1 MLSVTFFLLF
11 IRDHAI
17 LLPDSFLSEEK
28 PMTKKATIYDIA
40 REAGVSTATVTR
52 VVRKD
57 PHVKEATRLK
67 VQQVIDAHAYSPSIS
82 AQNLEGGRS
91 RTLAVVLPVI
101 SNLYFNR
108 IFDAA
113 WWEAEKNGCSLRL
126 FQTMENQAISPG
138 IVSELIRCRMD
149 GVLFAGSI
157 WSEDRGDLNT
167 ALEKLGK
174 YMPVATIC
182 PPDVSLDCICIQSDL
197 VNCSRLPVRHL
208 HTLGHRR
215 IAFLGGSMHSKDT
228 SRRGVGFLEQLRRM
242 DLPDDPAY
250 HVDAGYDMESGE
262 RAVLRMLSGLDRN
275 RWPTAIVTFN
285 DLVALGVM
293 KQLKKMGLTLPEDM
307 AIIGCDN
314 QFFCAY
320 TDPALTSVD
329 LHPEEMARSAV
340 RELLLARE
348 SSSRSFAMVR
358 EATLIVR
365 ESCGVHLGFRKL

>member
-1 MLSVTFFLLF
+1 MN
-11 IRDHAI
+11 R
-17 LLPDSFLSEEK
+17 
-28 PMTKKATIYDIA
+28 KATIYDIA

-52 VVRKD
+52 VVRRD
-57 PHVKEATRLK
+57 PRVRDATRLK
-67 VQQVIDAHAYSPSIS
+67 VQQVIDAYDYTPSVS
-82 AQNLEGGRS
+82 AQNLESGRS
-91 RTLAVVLPVI
+91 RTLALVLPVV

-108 IFDAA
+108 VFDAA
-113 WWEAEKNGCSLRL
+113 YWEAEKNGCSVRL
-126 FQTMENQAISPG
+126 FQTMENQAISPA
-138 IVSELIRCRMD
+138 IVNELIRCRMD

-157 WSEDRGDLNT
+157 WSEDRGDLNA
-167 ALEKLGK
+167 ALERLGK

-182 PPDVSLDCICIQSDL
+182 PPDVSLECICIQSDL

-215 IAFLGGSMHSKDT
+215 IAFLGGSMQSKDA
-228 SRRGVGFLEQLRRM
+228 SRRGIGFLEQLRLM

-262 RAVLRMLSGLDRN
+262 RAVLRMLSGLDRS

-293 KQLKKMGLTLPEDM
+293 KQLKKMGLTLPHDM

-320 TDPALTSVD
+320 TDPSLTSVD
-329 LHPEEMARSAV
+329 LHPEEMAQSAV

-348 SSSRSFAMVR
+348 SSSRSFAMIR
-358 EATLIVR
+358 EATLVIR
-365 ESCGVHLGFRKL
+365 ESCGAHLGYRKFD

>member
-1 MLSVTFFLLF
+1 
-11 IRDHAI
+11 
-17 LLPDSFLSEEK
+17 
-28 PMTKKATIYDIA
+28 
-40 REAGVSTATVTR
+40 
-52 VVRKD
+52 
-57 PHVKEATRLK
+57 
-67 VQQVIDAHAYSPSIS
+67 
-82 AQNLEGGRS
+82 
-91 RTLAVVLPVI
+91 
-101 SNLYFNR
+101 
-108 IFDAA
+108 
-113 WWEAEKNGCSLRL
+113 
-126 FQTMENQAISPG
+126 
-138 IVSELIRCRMD
+138 MD

-157 WSEDRGDLNT
+157 WSADRGDLNA

-182 PPDVSLDCICIQSDL
+182 PPDVSLECICIQSDL

-228 SRRGVGFLEQLRRM
+228 SRRGIGFLEQLRLM

-262 RAVLRMLSGLDRN
+262 RAVLRMLSGLDRS

-293 KQLKKMGLTLPEDM
+293 KQLKKMGLSLPQDM

-320 TDPALTSVD
+320 TDPSLTSVD

-348 SSSRSFAMVR
+348 STSRSFAMIR
-358 EATLIVR
+358 EATLVIR
-365 ESCGVHLGFRKL
+365 ESCGAHLGFRKL

>member
-1 MLSVTFFLLF
+1 MS
-11 IRDHAI
+11 
-17 LLPDSFLSEEK
+17 
-28 PMTKKATIYDIA
+28 KKATIYDIA

-52 VVRKD
+52 VVRRD

-67 VQQVIDAHAYSPSIS
+67 VQQIIDAHAYTPSAS

-91 RTLAVVLPVI
+91 RTLAVVLPVV
-101 SNLYFNR
+101 SN
-108 IFDAA
+108 
-113 WWEAEKNGCSLRL
+113 
-126 FQTMENQAISPG
+126 
-138 IVSELIRCRMD
+138 
-149 GVLFAGSI
+149 I
-157 WSEDRGDLNT
+157 WSADRDDLNS
-167 ALEKLGK
+167 ALEKLGN

-182 PPDVSLDCICIQSDL
+182 PPDVALDCICIQSDL

-228 SRRGVGFLEQLRRM
+228 SRRGVGFLEQLRLM

-262 RAVLRMLSGLDRN
+262 RAVLRMLSGLDRS

-293 KQLKKMGLTLPEDM
+293 KQLKKMGLSLPQDM

-320 TDPALTSVD
+320 TDPSLTSVD
-329 LHPEEMARSAV
+329 LHPEEMAQSAV

-348 SSSRSFAMVR
+348 SSSRSFAMIR
-358 EATLIVR
+358 EATLVIR
-365 ESCGVHLGFRKL
+365 ESCGAHLGFRKF

>member
-1 MLSVTFFLLF
+1 MKRKT
-11 IRDHAI
+11 
-17 LLPDSFLSEEK
+17 
-28 PMTKKATIYDIA
+28 TIYDIA

-52 VVRKD
+52 VVRND
-57 PHVKEATRLK
+57 PHVKETTRLK
-67 VQQVIDAHAYSPSIS
+67 VQQVIDAHAYTPSVS
-82 AQNLEGGRS
+82 AQHLEGGRS
-91 RTLAVVLPVI
+91 GTLAVVLPGI
-101 SNLYFNR
+101 STLYFNR

-113 WWEAEKNGCSLRL
+113 YWEAEKNGCSLRL
-126 FQTMENQAISPG
+126 FQLTDDQAISPD

-149 GVLFAGSI
+149 GVLLAGNI
-157 WSEDRGDLNT
+157 WSTDRRYLNT

-182 PPDVSLDCICIQSDL
+182 PPDVQLDCICIQSDL

-208 HTLGHRR
+208 HTLVHRR

-228 SRRGVGFLEQLRRM
+228 SRRGIGFLEQLRRM

-275 RWPTAIVTFN
+275 RWPTAIVAFN
-285 DLVALGVM
+285 DLVAVGVM

-329 LHPEEMARSAV
+329 LHPEEMAQSAV

-348 SSSRSFAMVR
+348 FSSRSFTMIR
-358 EATLIVR
+358 EATLVVR
-365 ESCGVHLGFRKL
+365 ESCGVHLGFRQL

>member
-1 MLSVTFFLLF
+1 M
-11 IRDHAI
+11 R
-17 LLPDSFLSEEK
+17 
-28 PMTKKATIYDIA
+28 KATIYDIA

-67 VQQVIDAHAYSPSIS
+67 VQQVIDAHAYTPSLS
-82 AQNLEGGRS
+82 AQNLEGGQS

-108 IFDAA
+108 ILDAA
-113 WWEAEKNGCSLRL
+113 YWEAEKNGCSVRL
-126 FQTMENQAISPG
+126 FQTKENQAISPDL
-138 IVSELIRCRMD
+138 VSELIRCRMD

-157 WSEDRGDLNT
+157 WSEDRSDLNS

-182 PPDVSLDCICIQSDL
+182 PPD
-197 VNCSRLPVRHL
+197 
-208 HTLGHRR
+208 
-215 IAFLGGSMHSKDT
+215 FLGGSMQSKDT
-228 SRRGVGFLEQLRRM
+228 SRRGSGFLEQLRLM

-262 RAVLRMLSGLDRN
+262 RGVLRMLSGLPSS

-285 DLVALGVM
+285 DLVALGVI
-293 KQLKKMGLTLPEDM
+293 KQLKKMGLSLPQDM

-320 TDPALTSVD
+320 TDPSLTSVD
-329 LHPEEMARSAV
+329 LHPEEMAQSAV

-358 EATLIVR
+358 EATLVVR
-365 ESCGVHLGFRKL
+365 ESCGAHLGFRKL